1 MQFSITP
8 LGRVLHIQFF
18 NLNHVANVAEY
29 GFIDALSFFWML
41 KYFLLSLVDVQAI
54 YCTFKSIALF

>member
-8 LGRVLHIQFF
+8 LGRVLHNQFF

-29 GFIDALSFFWML
+29 GFIDAL
-41 KYFLLSLVDVQAI
+41 DV
-54 YCTFKSIALF
+54 KVHSSVSG